1 MNNTSNL
8 GKGLEELLGTSL
20 PDIKNTKEISDIDI
34 KLIQPGKYQPRIKI
48 VEGELTEL
56 AESIKEKGVIDAGA
70 AAVRQLTA
78 KLPEFSFRS
87 FFVIG

>member
-1 MNNTSNL
+1 MNSQGITSWSVFYL
-8 GKGLEELLGTSL
+8 
-20 PDIKNTKEISDIDI
+20 
-34 KLIQPGKYQPRIKI
+34 
-48 VEGELTEL
+48 
-56 AESIKEKGVIDAGA
+56 IKEKGVIDAGA